1 MHEADDS
8 TLARREFLKTTTGA
22 LVVGFTAADMPAGQ
36 AAQVAAVERGV
47 KSGPPD
53 AAEVDSYIAV
63 HPNNTVT
70 IFAGY
75 VDLGQ
80 GGPTALCQIA
90 AEELDLDF
98 DQVLTVRNDTFVCT
112 NGFTAASRTIGIGG
126 TELRAAAAEARRVL
140 LTRAS
145 GRPKAPTQNLPVSR
159 GAVSVKGDAGRS
171 VTYGELLG
179 DQPFNYRYE
188 PVTYTGGIE
197 LPRRSTTNAPP
208 KPRAEY
214 KVVGTRVPRADM
226 PDKVR
231 GTYVYMQHVRVPGM
245 LHGRVI
251 WPKGQGANGISIPAV
266 ASVDEQSIR
275 DIPGVQIVRRRHFVG
290 VVAANEWDAVR
301 AARQL
306 KITWE
311 AFAPKLPGHEGIH
324 DHYRAAKTTE
334 LVVVSE
340 GDAVAA
346 LAQSG

>member
-1 MHEADDS
+1 MHDAEDHS
-8 TLARREFLKTTTGA
+8 VLARREFLKTTTGA
-22 LVVGFTAADMPAGQ
+22 LVVGFSAAHMPVAHGAGG
-36 AAQVAAVERGV
+36 AAVERGL

-53 AAEVDSYIAV
+53 PAEVDSYIAV

-98 DQVLTVRNDTFVCT
+98 HQVFTVRNDTFVTT

-145 GRPKAPTQNLPVSR
+145 ERLKVPIQNLTVTR
-159 GAVSVKGDAGRS
+159 GVVAVKGGASRS

-179 DQPFNYRYE
+179 DQPFNYRYA

-245 LHGRVI
+245 LHGRVV
-251 WPKGQGANGISIPAV
+251 WPKGQGANGVSLPKVLSI
-266 ASVDEQSIR
+266 DNQSIK
-275 DIPGVQIVRRRHFVG
+275 DIPGVQIVRRRNFVG
-290 VVAANEWDAVR
+290 VAAAHEWDAVR

-324 DHYRAAKTTE
+324 DHYRAAKTIE
-334 LVVVSE
+334 LVVVNE
-340 GDAVAA
+340 GDAVA
-346 LAQSG
+346 